1 MKILLFLLFFI
12 VLSVAEAA
20 EEEVVVGNP
29 GSRNRLEVNQFYV
42 ISQPWPQFNSQ
53 TVIETP
59 ENRETFTTDNN
70 PVFTDSDR
78 EFSDD
83 NY

>member
-42 ISQPWPQFNSQ
+42 ISQPRPQFNSQ

>member
-12 VLSVAEAA
+12 VLSVANAA

-42 ISQPWPQFNSQ
+42 ISQPRPQFNSE
-53 TVIETP
+53 TIIETP

-70 PVFTDSDR
+70 PVFNDSDR

>member
-12 VLSVAEAA
+12 VLSIANAA

-42 ISQPWPQFNSQ
+42 ISQPRPQFNSE
-53 TVIETP
+53 TIIETP
-59 ENRETFTTDNN
+59 ENRETFATDSN
-70 PVFTDSDR
+70 PVFNDSDR
-78 EFSDD
+78 EFNDD

>member
-42 ISQPWPQFNSQ
+42 ISQPRPQFNSQ

-59 ENRETFTTDNN
+59 ENRETFTTDSN
-70 PVFTDSDR
+70 PVFNDSDR
-78 EFSDD
+78 EFNDD